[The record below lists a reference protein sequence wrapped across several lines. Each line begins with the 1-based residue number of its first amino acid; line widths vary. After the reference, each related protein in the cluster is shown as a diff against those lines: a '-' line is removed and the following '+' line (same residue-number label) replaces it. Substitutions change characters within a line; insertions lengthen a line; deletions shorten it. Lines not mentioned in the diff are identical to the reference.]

1 MSNQTT
7 PRTKGNTRQ
16 RLLEAAEAIA
26 RSEGPGAMSL
36 DAVAARAGV
45 SKGGLLYHF
54 PSKSKLLAAMVDD
67 FLSRFD
73 NVLQDAE
80 RSGRPNAVIRAYIQ
94 HFLDEQQCRTPP
106 PSGLL
111 AVIADDPGM
120 LAPIQRHHR
129 NFLTRIRANASD
141 PDFAVIAFLS
151 IQAVRNAELLGTE
164 VLDNDEIIHLAR
176 WLLQRLQ

>member
-1 MSNQTT
+1 MSNPTA
-7 PRTKGNTRQ
+7 PRPKGKTRQ
-16 RLLEAAEAIA
+16 RLLAAAETIA

-36 DAVAARAGV
+36 DAVAAEAGV

-54 PSKSKLLAAMVDD
+54 PSKSKLLEAMVDD

-73 NVLQDAE
+73 NILQDAE
-80 RSGRPNAVIRAYIQ
+80 RSGQPNAVIRAYIQ
-94 HFLDEQQCRTPP
+94 HFLDERRCRTPP

-129 NFLTRIRANASD
+129 NFLARIRANATDS
-141 PDFAVIAFLS
+141 DFAVTAFMA
-151 IQAVRNAELLGTE
+151 IQAVRNAELLNTE
-164 VLDNDEIIHLAR
+164 VLDEDEIIHLAG

>member
-1 MSNQTT
+1 MSDQTT

-16 RLLEAAEAIA
+16 RLIDAAEAIA
-26 RSEGPGAMSL
+26 RTEGPGAMSL
-36 DAVAARAGV
+36 DAVAAEAGV

-54 PSKSKLLAAMVDD
+54 PSKSKLLEAMVDG

-80 RSGRPNAVIRAYIQ
+80 RSGRPNAVIQAFVQ
-94 HFLDEQQCRTPP
+94 HFIDDRKCRIPP

-120 LAPIQRHHR
+120 LEPIQRHHR
-129 NFLTRIRANASD
+129 NFLNRIRANATD
-141 PDFAVIAFLS
+141 PDFAVVAFLA
-151 IQAVRNAELLGTE
+151 IQAVRNAELLNTE
-164 VLDNDEIIHLAR
+164 VLDSDEIGRMAE
-176 WLLQRLQ
+176 WLFQRLK